1 MASPSRPTPDRA
13 RGERDD
19 LRVLGMMSG
28 TSVDAIDAA
37 LVEFSVQGATLSAR
51 VVGFREM
58 SMPDA
63 LREELLSVLPGGS
76 GDVER
81 GGPAQWCR
89 LDTDMGQAYARAAV
103 AALKELGPADL
114 VSMHGQ
120 TLFHWV
126 EGGVTR
132 GSLQIGNPAWV
143 AEATGL
149 PVVSDLRSADIA
161 AGGQGAPLAS
171 TLDALWLRGSQSAAL
186 NLGGIANLTLVDG
199 RRVLCGDTGPAN
211 CLMDALAMRE
221 FGLPHDAEGRIA
233 ASGAVDHGALEA
245 LIADPYF
252 AQPMPKSTGREY
264 FHLGWLSDR
273 LAGIGPLSPT
283 DLMATVAELTARSV
297 ADALARARAE
307 GWAIERLV
315 ASGGGTKNPVLM
327 RRLEALSGIQC
338 ARSDQLG
345 VPSQA
350 KESVL
355 FALLGWL
362 AVHGLSGTVSGTEGP
377 VTGARATR
385 VLGSLT
391 PATPLNCSPPTLAPP
406 THAPPTHEPLNVSH
420 MTELAELVIV
430 REDT

>member
-1 MASPSRPTPDRA
+1 MASPSQPPPNRGC
-13 RGERDD
+13 GERDA

-37 LVEFSVQGATLSAR
+37 LVEFSVRGVTLSAR
-51 VVGFREM
+51 LVGFCEM
-58 SMPDA
+58 PMPDA

-76 GDVER
+76 GGTVG

-89 LDTDMGQAYARAAV
+89 LDTEVGQAYATAAS
-103 AALKELGPADL
+103 AALEELGPADL

-143 AEATGL
+143 AEATGV

-171 TLDALWLRGSQSAAL
+171 TLDALWLGGSRAAAL

-199 RRVLCGDTGPAN
+199 QRVLCGDTGPAN
-211 CLMDALAMRE
+211 CLMDALAMRD
-221 FGLPHDAEGRIA
+221 FGLSHDADGRIA
-233 ASGAVDHGALEA
+233 ASGAVDAGTLEA
-245 LIADPYF
+245 LLADPYF
-252 AQPMPKSTGREY
+252 SQPMPKSTGREY

-273 LAGIGPLSPT
+273 LAGVGRLSPT
-283 DLMATVAELTARSV
+283 DLMATLAELTARSV

-307 GWAIERLV
+307 GWSVDQLV

-338 ARSDQLG
+338 PTSDQLG

-362 AVHGLSGTVSGTEGP
+362 AVHGLPGTVSGTDGP

-391 PATPLNCSPPTLAPP
+391 PATPLNFAPP
-406 THAPPTHEPLNVSH
+406 NFAPLNFTPLNVSH
-420 MTELAELVIV
+420 MTELSELVIV